1 MVVQWL
7 RLHAFTAVG
16 MALIL
21 LRELKS
27 HMLCSLAKNFKK
39 KKKRRLRFTLF
50 FTSNMDIHVPVP
62 GIEKIILS
70 LQK

>member
-27 HMLCSLAKNFKK
+27 HMLCSIA
-39 KKKRRLRFTLF
+39 
-50 FTSNMDIHVPVP
+50 
-62 GIEKIILS
+62 KIIIVKDSPRRKDFGTNFLVTNPETIWE
-70 LQK
+70 KYIKPKIP